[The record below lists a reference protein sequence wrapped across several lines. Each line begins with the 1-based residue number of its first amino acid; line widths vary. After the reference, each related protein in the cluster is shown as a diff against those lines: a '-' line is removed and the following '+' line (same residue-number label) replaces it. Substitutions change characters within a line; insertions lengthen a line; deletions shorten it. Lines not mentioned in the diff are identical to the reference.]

1 MNKICNSL
9 LFEYPKLLLI
19 LFILIFLPVHSF
31 SKILTRKRAETFIQI
46 LLEEKSNLEEF
57 VLPQELELSHR
68 FNISYTYIKYKFLI
82 SYNIDPIVKKRV
94 IKNQI
99 PYEISINE
107 LQNDLSCLEFYVPEM
122 NYKRNFYFKEKYL
135 ISPIY
140 FYTSGW
146 KKIESEHFIFMIS
159 DSTLFNPYCIMNL
172 EKFFNK
178 ISSELNLSIKQIEN
192 IRSQKIYYYLCKNED
207 EIEKLTGFRTR
218 GIYNLAYDYLITT
231 YNNHYHELMHLLI
244 NLKLQQLP
252 LYTHPFF
259 QEGFA
264 VAFGGRGGKE
274 PKVIL
279 DLGIFLHRSDMLH
292 YSSLMSKKGFYKVD
306 VSLSYPLSGL
316 YNYFLIK
323 EIGIES
329 YLYLYLK
336 YSGSAEMVNKMI
348 ISKED
353 LPSDSKWE
361 SFLDSYSN
369 DNIIFLEC
377 AQNDFHKIY
386 HEPSIRVSENQAY
399 YFFQIKDTLLI
410 LTGNHPEGY
419 KSKKFIELF
428 KDQKYQ
434 GEKYLITAN
443 SDEVAIFNLFTN
455 NLIADF
461 VSSFSIPMKLVPGK
475 DGFFEFYVLKS
486 LFDESLT
493 EILKQKKTVE

>member
-9 LFEYPKLLLI
+9 LFKYPELLLI
-19 LFILIFLPVHSF
+19 FCILIFLPVCSF
-31 SKILTRKRAETFIQI
+31 SKVLTRKRAETFIQT
-46 LLEEKSNLEEF
+46 LVKEKGNLEEF

-68 FNISYTYIKYKFLI
+68 FNIIYADTKYKFLI
-82 SYNIDPIVKKRV
+82 SYDIDPVVKNRVIENQIQYEINID
-94 IKNQI
+94 
-99 PYEISINE
+99 E
-107 LQNDLSCLEFYVPEM
+107 LQNDFSYLEFYVPKM
-122 NYKRNFYFKEKYL
+122 NYKRSFYFKEKYL
-135 ISPIY
+135 VSPIS
-140 FYTSGW
+140 FHTSGW

-159 DSTLFNPYCIMNL
+159 DSTLFNSYCIMNL
-172 EKFFNK
+172 EKFFNR
-178 ISSELNLSIKQIEN
+178 ISSELNLSSKQIEN
-192 IRSQKIYYYLCKNED
+192 IRSQKIYYYLCKNEE

-231 YNNHYHELMHLLI
+231 FNNHYHELMHLLI
-244 NLKLQQLP
+244 NMKLQQLP

-279 DLGIFLHRSDMLH
+279 DLGLFLHRSDMLH
-292 YSSLMSKKGFYKVD
+292 YSSLMSKKDFYEVD

-316 YNYFLIK
+316 YNFFLIK

-329 YLYLYLK
+329 YSSLYLK
-336 YSGSAEMVNKMI
+336 YSGSAEMVNKMV
-348 ISKED
+348 ISKND

-377 AQNDFHKIY
+377 AQNDFHTIY
-386 HEPSIRVSENQAY
+386 HDPSIRVSENPLY

-410 LTGNHPEGY
+410 STGNYSEGY
-419 KSKKFIELF
+419 KSKKFIELI
-428 KDQKYQ
+428 KDQEYQ
-434 GEKYLITAN
+434 EEKYLITAN
-443 SDEVAIFNLFTN
+443 SNEVAIYNLFTN

-461 VSSFSIPMKLVPGK
+461 VSSFSIPVKLVPEK

-486 LFDESLT
+486 LFDEPLT
-493 EILKQKKTVE
+493 EILKQKKAVE